1 MITSSD
7 HAGARAVVCFAG
19 PRDHYEGAAALSESG
34 LLERLVTDAYF
45 DSSGWRE
52 YSSGPIRRFIEPRH
66 HHLIGSDKVSVS
78 PLAFCWDM
86 VGRLLRGAR
95 RQNMTHRKDSAI
107 GRHAAGVAE
116 QTGAHLLAYSYY
128 AGAAFAS
135 GRRLRSRLLFQV
147 HPAVLPLR
155 ALYQEEAE
163 LEPSARASLS
173 AEMEMQPLDAYA
185 EAEQAAPIQAHGILC
200 ASNFTRRTLAGAG
213 ATAPIH
219 VVPYGV
225 DATLYSCRNRPPDGK
240 FTVAFI
246 GAFTARKGALYLLR
260 ALRPLSAHVRLVIYT
275 RAKIDEAFQAEFGAL
290 EVEIRSGLSDEALAA
305 DITRCHLMALP
316 SIAEGFGLAI
326 SEAMACGVPV
336 VCSENTGGAD
346 FIRPG
351 EGHVLPIRS
360 VEKLT
365 EVVVNA
371 MADPAALYE
380 MGQAARRRVEQ
391 MTWADYRRKFAGAYL
406 DLIAHASAH

>member
-1 MITSSD
+1 MPDVNLVQDRT
-7 HAGARAVVCFAG
+7 VVCFAG
-19 PRDHYEGAAALSESG
+19 PRDHYEGAAALAEAG
-34 LLERLVTDAYF
+34 WLECLVTDAYF
-45 DSSGWRE
+45 GRQAWHDHVPVAARD
-52 YSSGPIRRFIEPRH
+52 YVRARRHPLLESA
-66 HHLIGSDKVSVS
+66 LVSLS
-78 PLAFCWDM
+78 ARALLWDF
-86 VGRLLRGAR
+86 VGRLPAVNQQACR
-95 RQNMTHRKDSAI
+95 NRKDAAI

-116 QTGAHLLAYSYY
+116 RTGAHLLAYSYY
-128 AGAAFAS
+128 AGAAFAA

-163 LEPSARASLS
+163 REPAARASLS
-173 AEMEMQPLDAYA
+173 AEMETQPLDAHA
-185 EAEQAAPIQAHGILC
+185 EAEQAAPIQAQGILC

-225 DATLYSCRNRPPDGK
+225 DATLYRCRNRPPDGK

-275 RAKIDEAFQAEFGAL
+275 RAKIDEAFLAEFGAL
-290 EVEIRSGLSDEALAA
+290 EVEIRSGLSNEALAA

-391 MTWADYRRKFAGAYL
+391 MTWADYRRRFAEAYR
-406 DLIAHASAH
+406 DLIAHPSAH

>member
-1 MITSSD
+1 M
-7 HAGARAVVCFAG
+7 RAVICFAG
-19 PRDHYEGAAALSESG
+19 PRDQYEGAAALAETG
-34 LLERLVTDAYF
+34 RLERLVTDAYF
-45 DSSGWRE
+45 AGQAWHDHAPGQIRE
-52 YSSGPIRRFIEPRH
+52 YVRVRRNQLIEA
-66 HHLIGSDKVSVS
+66 DAVSLS
-78 PLAFCWDM
+78 ARAFFWEFF
-86 VGRLLRGAR
+86 GRLPGVNQQACR
-95 RQNMTHRKDSAI
+95 NRKDAAI
-107 GRHAAGVAE
+107 GRHAAYVAE
-116 QTGAHLLAYSYY
+116 QTEAHLLAYSYY

-147 HPAVLPLR
+147 HPAVAPLR
-155 ALYQEEAE
+155 RLYQEEIE
-163 LEPSARASLS
+163 REPVTRASLS
-173 AEMEMQPLDAYA
+173 AEMEMQPLDEHA
-185 EAEQAAPIQAHGILC
+185 EAEQAAPIQAQGILC
-200 ASNFTRRTLAGAG
+200 ASNFTRRTLVEAG
-213 ATAPIH
+213 ATAQIH

-225 DATLYSCRNRPPDGK
+225 DATLYRCRNRPPDGK

-260 ALRPLSAHVRLVIYT
+260 SLRPLSAHVRLVIYT
-275 RAKIDEAFQAEFGAL
+275 RAKIDVAFLAEFGAL
-290 EVEIRSGLSDEALAA
+290 EVEIRSGLSNEALAA
-305 DITRCHLMALP
+305 DITRCHMMALP

-346 FIRPG
+346 FIQPG
-351 EGHVLPIRS
+351 EGYVLPVRS

-380 MGQAARRRVEQ
+380 MGQTARRRVEQ

-406 DLIAHASAH
+406 DLIAHTAAQR